1 MNRILEKLAEATIN
15 QLDSQIV
22 SNEIAGS
29 LDKRFSLIETSM
41 KHRFLIVEEEGRF
54 FDQPEESIES
64 VRAQVAT
71 HFMLQVRPGT
81 NLVVLQ
87 EKLSALNCTIGEKL
101 NEDNFIVNL
110 DHEPSIDE
118 YRQRKAIQ
126 ELEEFVEV
134 VEPDYYVYAIGTPDD
149 SRLLELW
156 GMHNTGQTGGT
167 EDKDIDAPEAWNINT
182 GSRDVLVGVIDT
194 GVDRDH
200 EDLLANM
207 WTNPNEIPGN
217 GKDDDGNGFVDDVYG
232 WDFYNNDNNPHD
244 DNSHGTH
251 CAGTIGGVGNNGKG
265 VVGVCW
271 ETSMVGIKF
280 LGGSGG
286 GFLSDGVKSIAY
298 ATKIGV
304 QLTSNSWGG
313 GGYSASMKKAIDE
326 AAEQGIGFVA
336 AAGNHSGNNDKYP
349 SYPASYESENVISVG
364 ANNHKGKSAYFS
376 CYGKTSVDLFAP
388 GVSQL
393 STTPGINM
401 QALAAPPWRPT
412 RRSLCFGSF
421 R

>member
-1 MNRILEKLAEATIN
+1 MKKIYIPFILVFVALTGFWVNRYMAPDPLIEKPKQVARVETKVVEPAAPKGLNAGVFQPHLHSAPPASPQTQASEITFEKEGSVNRILEKLAEATIN

-41 KHRFLIVEEEGRF
+41 KHPFLIVEEEGRF

-118 YRQRKAIQ
+118 HIAKRKAIQ
-126 ELEEFVEV
+126 ELEEFVKV

-286 GFLSDGVKSIAY
+286 GFLSDGGKSIA
-298 ATKIGV
+298 
-304 QLTSNSWGG
+304 
-313 GGYSASMKKAIDE
+313 
-326 AAEQGIGFVA
+326 
-336 AAGNHSGNNDKYP
+336 
-349 SYPASYESENVISVG
+349 
-364 ANNHKGKSAYFS
+364 
-376 CYGKTSVDLFAP
+376 
-388 GVSQL
+388 
-393 STTPGINM
+393 
-401 QALAAPPWRPT
+401 
-412 RRSLCFGSF
+412 
-421 R
+421 